1 MKNLSFIILFICTFK
16 IFSQTTKLNHKE
28 EMVSMIEKTNY
39 NILKSF
45 NVDSSSIETIK
56 LINNYRKYNGLNEL
70 SIDSSLMNYA
80 KLYSEVLATSNS
92 INHSDIGSSNIV
104 SENLYMET
112 GFGMFLLTYDQLSK
126 LPSNTVKTWKDSD
139 AHNKNMLTK
148 NVTSIG
154 IGTYIKK
161 NGGYRINVVMVVF

>member
-1 MKNLSFIILFICTFK
+1 
-16 IFSQTTKLNHKE
+16 
-28 EMVSMIEKTNY
+28 MV
-39 NILKSF
+39 
-45 NVDSSSIETIK
+45 
-56 LINNYRKYNGLNEL
+56 
-70 SIDSSLMNYA
+70 YA
-80 KLYSEVLATSNS
+80 KLYSEILTTSNS

-126 LPSNTVKTWKDSD
+126 LPSNTVKTWKESD
-139 AHNKNMLTK
+139 GHNKNMLTK

-154 IGTYIKK
+154 VGTYIKK